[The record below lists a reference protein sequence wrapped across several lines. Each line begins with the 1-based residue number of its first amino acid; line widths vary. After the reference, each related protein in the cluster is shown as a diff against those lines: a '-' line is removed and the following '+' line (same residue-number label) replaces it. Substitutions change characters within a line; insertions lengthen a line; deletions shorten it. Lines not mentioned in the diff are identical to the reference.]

1 MNRND
6 FFEPEDQYDM
16 ELPDIDDTANKIVL
30 GCLLLLILFACFG
43 FGCVIYMIFK

>member
-1 MNRND
+1 MD
-6 FFEPEDQYDM
+6 YKQFDLLDEHYDM

-43 FGCVIYMIFK
+43 FGCVIYMIFR